1 MPNYEGGFKE
11 TSFWL
16 EGAKITIEEEYV
28 VYSFTGIVGTVGGSL
43 GLFIGFSVLDC
54 LMFGVKK
61 LTGR

>member
-16 EGAKITIEEEYV
+16 EGPKITIEEEYV

-43 GLFIGFSVLDC
+43 GLFIGFSFFDC
-54 LMFGVKK
+54 LMFGFKK
-61 LTGR
+61 LTRK